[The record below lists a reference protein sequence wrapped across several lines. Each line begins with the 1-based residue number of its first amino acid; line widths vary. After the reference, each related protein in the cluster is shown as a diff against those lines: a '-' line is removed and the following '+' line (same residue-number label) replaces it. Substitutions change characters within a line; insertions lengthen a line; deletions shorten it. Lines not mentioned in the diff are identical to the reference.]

1 MREALEQM
9 QADMRE
15 RWADPFYLL
24 WYGTKQG
31 TVLPDD
37 VLLNLRN
44 HDINA
49 VREDLE
55 EFIK

>member
-24 WYGTKQG
+24 WYGTKSKARFCLTMFCSTLG
-31 TVLPDD
+31 TMT
-37 VLLNLRN
+37 
-44 HDINA
+44 
-49 VREDLE
+49 
-55 EFIK
+55 